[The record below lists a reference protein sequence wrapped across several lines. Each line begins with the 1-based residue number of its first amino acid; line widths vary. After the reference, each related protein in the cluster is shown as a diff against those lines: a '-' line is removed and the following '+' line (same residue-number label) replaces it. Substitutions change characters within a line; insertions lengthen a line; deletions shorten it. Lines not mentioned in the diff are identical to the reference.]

1 MKKIKLKEKFNFLY
15 NNVKTEKTL
24 RSALTILF
32 FYSVSNGKYFQTFKE
47 IVIKK
52 KNFLNYQT
60 KRLKKG
66 LRNKKEMKTLKNF
79 FGN

>member
-1 MKKIKLKEKFNFLY
+1 M
-15 NNVKTEKTL
+15 
-24 RSALTILF
+24 A
-32 FYSVSNGKYFQTFKE
+32 KYFQTFKE

-66 LRNKKEMKTLKNF
+66 FRNKKKMKTLKNF
-79 FGN
+79 LAINKNLKLNKSKQKIYML